1 MCLLNSVC
9 NVHIE
14 RRWTGHRCRIIA
26 IFNVLSIRNDNE
38 ISNIQYEVNVLILK
52 NNRDKSRRL
61 KLYSSLHC
69 KASCTLPAGCTE
81 TRMLVFSSL
90 NSEFSRLLPQSTVT
104 DFYIWVFSTI
114 VIRNTHQK
122 YKLKH
127 TLRHHF
133 VNKQISFQLTKKQTK
148 NLCINFSAGW
158 SHNWKFSNMKQYKP
172 VFKGNQDFVIHYSLQ
187 SCLKH
192 TISNSNYVS
201 ATSHTQPCTVQYKIT
216 SNSMD
221 TC

>member
-1 MCLLNSVC
+1 MSENRRGGIFFDSHCTCYFSISNNDINFIFSNSAFSCKQMCLLNSVC

-14 RRWTGHRCRIIA
+14 RHWTGHRCRIIA

-38 ISNIQYEVNVLILK
+38 ISNIRYEVNVLILK

-90 NSEFSRLLPQSTVT
+90 NSEFSRLLPQSTAT

-114 VIRNTHQK
+114 VIRNTYQK

-133 VNKQISFQLTKKQTK
+133 VNKQVSFQLTKNKQ
-148 NLCINFSAGW
+148 
-158 SHNWKFSNMKQYKP
+158 
-172 VFKGNQDFVIHYSLQ
+172 
-187 SCLKH
+187 
-192 TISNSNYVS
+192 
-201 ATSHTQPCTVQYKIT
+201 KI
-216 SNSMD
+216 
-221 TC
+221 CA